1 MVLPRRSAEPVEPR
15 DDQSRIPGTADS
27 DRRSIAVQH
36 DLIGMRLD
44 LLGAGEAGVVA
55 TSNVPVVR
63 FVRVRHAGTER
74 RFVVLDAP
82 TRERYVELVA
92 RSAGA
97 IEEILSPSVM
107 ANRVASWSVRPP
119 ELMLR
124 PWRLERRLF
133 AARLARLAARRRTIA
148 FADVRRCYASMSP
161 SIVGDALGRAGIPTA
176 CEVEG
181 FLAGLERIGVE
192 GLPVGPDAS
201 AVLANA
207 VLAQVDRTL
216 REAGIE
222 HLRWV
227 DDVVLSGGD
236 APAALSVFR
245 AALATIGLRTN
256 EAKTRILPDARG
268 LGSTAAVS
276 GGW

>member
-1 MVLPRRSAEPVEPR
+1 
-15 DDQSRIPGTADS
+15 
-27 DRRSIAVQH
+27 
-36 DLIGMRLD
+36 
-44 LLGAGEAGVVA
+44 VVA
-55 TSNVPVVR
+55 TSPVPAAR

-74 RFVVLDAP
+74 RFVLLDVR

-92 RSAGA
+92 RSAAA
-97 IEEILSPSVM
+97 IEELLSPAVM

-119 ELMLR
+119 ELTLR

-133 AARLARLAARRRTIA
+133 AARLAGLALRRGPVA

-161 SIVGDALGRAGIPTA
+161 VIVGEALRGAGIPTA

-181 FLAGLERIGVE
+181 FLSGLERVGVE

-207 VLAQVDRTL
+207 VLAQVDRAL
-216 REAGIE
+216 REAGVE

-227 DDVVLSGGD
+227 DDVVLAGVD
-236 APAALSVFR
+236 TAAALSVFR
-245 AALATIGLRTN
+245 TALACIGLRAN
-256 EAKTRILPDARG
+256 ETKTRIVTDLRG
-268 LGSTAAVS
+268 LGAASAVS
-276 GGW
+276 GDR

>member
-1 MVLPRRSAEPVEPR
+1 MVAIS
-15 DDQSRIPGTADS
+15 T
-27 DRRSIAVQH
+27 
-36 DLIGMRLD
+36 
-44 LLGAGEAGVVA
+44 
-55 TSNVPVVR
+55 VPAVR
-63 FVRVRHAGTER
+63 FVRIRRAGTER
-74 RFVVLDAP
+74 RFVLLDAA

-97 IEEILSPSVM
+97 IEELLLPSVM

-119 ELMLR
+119 ELVLR

-133 AARLARLAARRRTIA
+133 AARLARLAARRRPIA
-148 FADVRRCYASMSP
+148 FGDVRRCYATMSP

-181 FLAGLERIGVE
+181 FLADLERIGVE

-207 VLAQVDRTL
+207 VLAQLDRTL
-216 REAGIE
+216 REAGVE

-227 DDVVLSGGD
+227 DDVVLSGD
-236 APAALSVFR
+236 NASAALSVFR
-245 AALATIGLRTN
+245 TALATIGLLPN
-256 EAKTRILPDARG
+256 ETKTRILPDARD
-268 LGSTAAVS
+268 LGSTTTVS
-276 GGW
+276 GGP

>member
-1 MVLPRRSAEPVEPR
+1 M
-15 DDQSRIPGTADS
+15 
-27 DRRSIAVQH
+27 
-36 DLIGMRLD
+36 
-44 LLGAGEAGVVA
+44 VA
-55 TSNVPVVR
+55 TSPVPAAR

-74 RFVVLDAP
+74 RFVLLDLR
-82 TRERYVELVA
+82 TRERYVGLVA
-92 RSAGA
+92 RSASA
-97 IEEILSPSVM
+97 IEELLSPAVM

-119 ELMLR
+119 ELALR

-133 AARLARLAARRRTIA
+133 AVRLAGLAARRGPVA

-161 SIVGDALGRAGIPTA
+161 AIVGEALRRAGIPTA

-181 FLAGLERIGVE
+181 FLSGLEGIGVE

-207 VLAQVDRTL
+207 VLAQVDRAL
-216 REAGIE
+216 RDAGIE

-236 APAALSVFR
+236 IAAALSVFR
-245 AALATIGLRTN
+245 TALASIGLRAN
-256 EAKTRILPDARG
+256 ETKTRIMADARG
-268 LGSTAAVS
+268 LEAANSLS
-276 GGW
+276 GDR

>member
-1 MVLPRRSAEPVEPR
+1 M
-15 DDQSRIPGTADS
+15 
-27 DRRSIAVQH
+27 
-36 DLIGMRLD
+36 
-44 LLGAGEAGVVA
+44 VA
-55 TSNVPVVR
+55 TSPVPAAR

-74 RFVVLDAP
+74 RFVLLDLR
-82 TRERYVELVA
+82 TRERYVGLVA
-92 RSAGA
+92 SSASA
-97 IEEILSPSVM
+97 IEELLSPAVM

-119 ELMLR
+119 ELALR

-133 AARLARLAARRRTIA
+133 AVRLAGLAARRGPVA

-161 SIVGDALGRAGIPTA
+161 AIVGEALRRAGIPTA

-181 FLAGLERIGVE
+181 FLSGLEGIGVE

-207 VLAQVDRTL
+207 VLAQVDRAL
-216 REAGIE
+216 RDAGIE

-236 APAALSVFR
+236 IAAALSVFR
-245 AALATIGLRTN
+245 TALASIGLRAN
-256 EAKTRILPDARG
+256 ETKTRIMADARG
-268 LGSTAAVS
+268 LEAANSLS
-276 GGW
+276 GDR